1 MREQYQNCRYS
12 IDATR
17 CREISD
23 STALCK
29 SPLVSVFM
37 VTYNH
42 ASHIAKA
49 IEGVLGQE
57 TDFPF
62 ELVIGEDCSTDGTR
76 EIVFEH
82 QKRHPDII
90 RVITSQENVGAKN
103 NARRTQSACRGRYV
117 AYCEGDDYWHHTRKL
132 QIQVEYLE
140 AHPEVGL
147 VHSDADVHLVGT
159 GKTIRSYF
167 KSEGRR
173 QNHQDVLRALIVREY
188 RTHTCTMVI
197 RRTLLQEL
205 RNECEEEFNMF
216 VAGDSVTA
224 IEAAS
229 REKIKYFD
237 ESLATYNRFP
247 ESMSHSKDPD
257 RIIKIHEDCMNTR
270 LHFAKK
276 YGSTHYRELRTHII
290 KEHSR
295 GLLSVAARFCKPKV
309 GRQCLRDLRSEGVSI
324 RPIDCLRFVGSQYI
338 VACYLYRFF
347 ASVTH
352 TFGNI
357 AENTKSAA

>member
-1 MREQYQNCRYS
+1 MREHNQNCRDS
-12 IDATR
+12 IDETP
-17 CREISD
+17 CRETSD

-37 VTYNH
+37 PTYNH
-42 ASHIAKA
+42 ASHIARA

-90 RVITSQENVGAKN
+90 RVITSQENVGAKK
-103 NARRTQSACRGRYV
+103 NARRTQNACRGRYV

-147 VHSDADVHLVGT
+147 VHSDADVHVVGT

-173 QNHQDVLRALIVREY
+173 QNQQDVLRALIIREY

-197 RRTLLQEL
+197 RRALLQTL
-205 RNECEEEFNMF
+205 RNECEEEFNMSF
-216 VAGDSVTA
+216 AGDSVTA

-229 REKIKYFD
+229 RAKIKYFD
-237 ESLATYNRFP
+237 ESLATYNRLS
-247 ESMSHSKDPD
+247 ESVSHSKDPD
-257 RIIKIHEDCMNTR
+257 RIIKIHEDCMNT
-270 LHFAKK
+270 LLYFARK
-276 YGSTHYRELRTHII
+276 YGNTKYRELKTQII

-295 GLLSVAARFCKPKV
+295 GLLSVAGRFCKPKV
-309 GRQCLRDLRSEGVSI
+309 GKQCLRDLRSAGVSI

-338 VACYLYRFF
+338 VACYLYRFLAY
-347 ASVTH
+347 ASH
-352 TFGNI
+352 AFGKI
-357 AENTKSAA
+357 AENTKKAA